1 MRGKLDLE
9 ETLRNRIQRKQKLT
23 CEFDELSENNL
34 FNQILKTTIHY
45 LLIDDG
51 VDTFLNGG
59 MGAFDWMCA
68 RIVHS
73 LRCDYPHIKS
83 YLIIPYLA
91 FQITDS
97 TYFDEVIYPEG
108 FEKYHF
114 KAAIPAR
121 NKYMIEHSTYAL
133 CYINHSWGGA
143 AQTYAKAQM
152 CGLVTINLF
161 SKE

>member
-1 MRGKLDLE
+1 MDKA
-9 ETLRNRIQRKQKLT
+9 KT
-23 CEFDELSENNL
+23 CTFIGHKDSYGINPEL
-34 FNQILKTTIHY
+34 LKAEIVK
-45 LLIDDG
+45 LIDDG

-68 RIVHS
+68 RIVQS